1 MFKYIAKKIFGT
13 RNDRVIKELQPIV
26 DAINSLELEI
36 SKLSDD
42 ELQEK
47 TKEFKNRIKNGQSL
61 DDVLVEAFAVVR
73 EASKRTIGLRH
84 FDVQLMGGVIL
95 HRGKIA
101 EMRTGEGKT
110 LVATLPVYLNSLTCE
125 GVHVVTVND
134 YLAKRDSEWMGP
146 IFKFLGL
153 TVGLVQH
160 DVPQRLKK
168 EAYNCDVTYITNN
181 ELGFDYL
188 RDNMVVRKEDRVL
201 RKLNYAIID
210 EVDSILIDEA
220 RTPLIISGAAE
231 QSTDKYYTINKIVG
245 LLKGRFVTDE
255 EQIAAKHKSE
265 DLGIGYDYLMEEK
278 NQTVSLTAE
287 GVSKCERILGVEN
300 LYNDIESEW
309 VHHINQ
315 ALRAHNFFKKDVEYV
330 VKDNEIIIVDEFTGR
345 LMPGRRW
352 SDGLHQAI
360 EAKENVKIAE
370 ENQTLASI
378 TFQNF
383 FKMYNKLAGMTG
395 TALTEAD
402 EFYEIYKLDVVEV
415 PTNQPVSREDF
426 TDVIYK
432 TQKEKLNAIVED
444 IIENRKKSRP
454 ILVGTKSIEKSEQL
468 SALLKKRGI
477 PHQVLNAKFHE
488 MEANIISQAGRKGAV
503 TIATNMAGRGTDIVL
518 GGNPCDAEEA
528 KFVKEAGGLYIL
540 GAERHDSRRIDN
552 QLRGRAG
559 RQGDPGASRFY
570 ISLDDDLMRLF
581 GSERI
586 SFFMNAGLEDGQ
598 DIQHPWISKAIETAQ
613 KRVEAMNFDIRKQLL
628 EFDNV
633 MNKQREVVY
642 KQRDI
647 LLFSED
653 LTEDICSIIDD
664 TVEAVFDRFVPANV
678 YPEEWDLL
686 GLLNWI
692 KLTTNEADIN
702 DLEYCREYP
711 INGLKDHLKELLEEL
726 YVKKIKDIPK
736 EILVEAQKFIM
747 LQIADNCWKENL
759 YNLDQLKKGIGLRA
773 YGQKDPIREYQQE
786 SFNMF
791 INMINRI
798 KQETFEYLFKAN
810 IYEHLMICK
819 EQDYD
824 LVNNLFDLDEVKNEK
839 NSASNASLLDKIG
852 RNDLCPCGSG
862 KKYKKCCG
870 Q

>member
-26 DAINSLELEI
+26 DTVNALESNI
-36 SKLSDD
+36 SSLSDA
-42 ELQEK
+42 ELKGK
-47 TKEFKNRIKNGQSL
+47 TLEFKHRIKEGATL
-61 DDVLVEAFAVVR
+61 DDILAEAFAVVR
-73 EASKRTIGLRH
+73 EASKRSIGLRH
-84 FDVQLMGGVIL
+84 FDVQIMGGVIL

-110 LVATLPVYLNSLTCE
+110 LVATLPVYLNALTGD

-146 IFKFLGL
+146 VFQFLGL

-160 DVPQRLKK
+160 DVTQKNKK

-188 RDNMVVRKEDRVL
+188 RDNMVIRKEDRAL

-210 EVDSILIDEA
+210 EVDSILVDEA
-220 RTPLIISGAAE
+220 RTPLIISGSAE
-231 QSTDKYYTINKIVG
+231 QSTDKYYTINKIIP
-245 LLKGRFVTDE
+245 LLKGRFVSDE
-255 EQIAAKHKSE
+255 EQIKAKHDNQ
-265 DLGIGYDYLMEEK
+265 DLSIGFDFLMDEK
-278 NQTVSLTAE
+278 NQTVSLTNE
-287 GVSKCERILGVEN
+287 GVAKCEKILGVEN

-309 VHHINQ
+309 VHHIIQ
-315 ALRAHNFFKKDVEYV
+315 ALRAHNFFKRDVEYV
-330 VKDNEIIIVDEFTGR
+330 VKNNEIMIVDEFTGR

-378 TFQNF
+378 TFQNYF
-383 FKMYNKLAGMTG
+383 RMYKKLAGMTG

-402 EFYEIYKLDVVEV
+402 EFFEIYKLDVVEI
-415 PTNQPVSREDF
+415 PTNKPVSREDF

-444 IIENRKKSRP
+444 IIENRKKGRP
-454 ILVGTKSIEKSEQL
+454 MLVGTKSIEKSEQL
-468 SALLKKRGI
+468 SSLLKTRGI

-518 GGNPCDAEEA
+518 GGNPCDQEEA
-528 KFVKEAGGLYIL
+528 QAVKDAGGLYII
-540 GAERHDSRRIDN
+540 GTERHDSRRIDN

-586 SFFMNAGLEDGQ
+586 AFFMNAGLEDGQ

-613 KRVEAMNFDIRKQLL
+613 KRVEAMNFDVRKQLL

-642 KQRDI
+642 KQRDL
-647 LLFSED
+647 LLFSDD
-653 LTEDICSIIDD
+653 LMDDICGIIDD
-664 TVEAVFDRFVPANV
+664 VVESAFEIYIPAKV
-678 YPEEWDLL
+678 YPEAWDIDALSK
-686 GLLNWI
+686 WI
-692 KLTTNEADIN
+692 KLSTNESLEN
-702 DLEYCREYP
+702 LEYCREYP
-711 INGLKDHLKELLEEL
+711 LSGFKDHLKDLLEDA
-726 YVKKIKDIPK
+726 YTKKNKDIPK
-736 EILVEAQKFIM
+736 DVLLDAQKFIM
-747 LQIADNCWKENL
+747 LQVVDNCWKENL

-791 INMINRI
+791 MNMINRI

-810 IYEHLMICK
+810 MHEHIMIRK
-819 EQDYD
+819 EEKAYNLIND
-824 LVNNLFDLDEVKNEK
+824 LFDLSDSPDATASKN
-839 NSASNASLLDKIG
+839 NANHLDKIG